1 MKFHSFLCSF
11 ACLAITRLAA
21 ADAGDLVPA
30 QPVIPVHILRLSD
43 FGAVSDGVTP
53 NTAAFQR
60 AVAALAQAGGGT
72 LVVPAG
78 IYLTGPVDLCSGM
91 NLHLNAEA
99 KILFSPQAADY
110 RLGPDAYRPLLRGT
124 GLHDVM
130 ISGEGTI
137 DGNGDAWWP
146 AARKFR
152 DDANARGLGRNNVSP
167 RPFLVSFQDC
177 RRARVEGIALENS
190 PEHTLVPIGSQDVT
204 ISGISIFNPIDT
216 PNTDGIDPG
225 SCQRVLISRCRIDT
239 GDDCI
244 AVKGDGGNAHPS
256 EDILVT
262 DCTFLRGHG
271 CSIGGVTSGGLRN
284 MTVRRCTFDGTATG
298 VRLKSFRGSGGLV
311 ENVTYTDL
319 QMKNVGQA
327 VTISSSYVGTTVDAS
342 RAADNAQ
349 PVTTTTPRW
358 RNITIRNVTAVGCTA
373 GAGLIQGLPEMPAQA
388 ITFDHV
394 TIGAPTGLSLADARG
409 VTLHDVHIT
418 VATGP
423 DVIAGSSVSGLIR
436 N

>member
-1 MKFHSFLCSF
+1 MKYCAILCSF
-11 ACLAITRLAA
+11 AGLALARLTA
-21 ADAGDLVPA
+21 ADAEDLLPA
-30 QPVIPVHILRLSD
+30 QPVIPSHSVRLSD
-43 FGAVSDGVTP
+43 FGAASDGVTL

-60 AVAALAQAGGGT
+60 AVAALARVGGGT
-72 LVVPAG
+72 LEVPAG
-78 IYLTGPVDLCSGM
+78 IYLTGPVDLCSSL
-91 NLHLNAEA
+91 NLHLGAGA
-99 KILFSPQAADY
+99 KILFSPQPQDYWLGADS
-110 RLGPDAYRPLLRGT
+110 YRPLLRAT

-130 ISGEGTI
+130 ISGNGTI
-137 DGNGDAWWP
+137 DGNGGAWWP

-152 DDANARGLGRNNVSP
+152 DEANARGQGRNNVSP
-167 RPFLVSFQDC
+167 RPWFISIQDC
-177 RRARVEGIALENS
+177 RRVRVEGVSLENS
-190 PEHTLVPIGSQDVT
+190 PEHSLVPSRCQDVT

-216 PNTDGIDPG
+216 PNTDGIDPR

-244 AVKGDGGNAHPS
+244 AVKSDPENAKRS

-271 CSIGGVTSGGLRN
+271 CSIGSVTSGGLRN
-284 MTVRRCTFDGTATG
+284 MTVRRCTFDGTTTG
-298 VRLKSFRGSGGLV
+298 VRLKSYRGSGGLV

-319 QMKNVGQA
+319 EMKNVGQA
-327 VTISSSYVGTTVDAS
+327 VTISSSYAGTTVDAS
-342 RAADNAQ
+342 DAGDSVL

-358 RNITIRNVTAVGCTA
+358 SNITIRNVTARGCTA

-394 TIGAPTGLSLADARG
+394 TIEAPMGLSLADARG
-409 VTLHDVHIT
+409 VTLHDVHLT

-423 DVIAGSSVSGLIR
+423 DVIAGSSVTGLVR